1 MTGLFLDIS
10 DLLSYGFIRRAA
22 VPHGGNHCSRHPRV
36 RVSPAVIPR
45 AARSLC
51 RSRRAGLHPAQG
63 QHEHDGGEPQRW
75 SMASDRASQRRP
87 SAPVTGK
94 VAPRYVIGRSIFV
107 QRRIGGP
114 RARLDFHEPHD
125 MLVGASLPFVER
137 RNLCTPLRGEMGRF
151 QHTLWRFVQRNAATL
166 RSGLRTMAD
175 HTADHMCS
183 WMVLDPNAGADACVT
198 VGTEPAARFQRPA
211 IAGIRFSHW
220 NGYCSRLVRMR
231 FTDSRNA
238 GAAGTTFDLQP
249 KVARCRLI
257 LSLIAIVAVYV
268 DPTEP
273 TGVPWLHLTGGEFAI
288 DPYAL
293 AVLSLHLA
301 YSSCVCWV
309 IAHQLLSPQR
319 LATITAWIDVFLG
332 AVVVI
337 FTEGTSSPFWAFF
350 VFAVVA
356 AGAEGGFRRSIVVT
370 TVSVGI
376 YMSLILVAWHGET
389 NVFIVRPVY
398 LAVVGYLTAYLAQ
411 QRLNLETQV
420 HQLETVKERNRIA
433 RALHDGC
440 VQTLGG
446 INLTLETS
454 QQLICAGRAEEAL
467 ASLVQLQSS
476 INREHDELRVYVREL
491 ADIEPGQ
498 PAREYSA
505 DTRFVVNAD
514 FAGSGVLVDQ
524 VFQLVREAVTNIRRH
539 ARARTAIV
547 SIAAAAPN
555 VLITV
560 DDDGVGFSDPRQV
573 PWSIASRVADAGGTI
588 RVSRDD
594 AHGAHLKV
602 AIPQA

>member
-1 MTGLFLDIS
+1 
-10 DLLSYGFIRRAA
+10 
-22 VPHGGNHCSRHPRV
+22 
-36 RVSPAVIPR
+36 
-45 AARSLC
+45 
-51 RSRRAGLHPAQG
+51 
-63 QHEHDGGEPQRW
+63 
-75 SMASDRASQRRP
+75 
-87 SAPVTGK
+87 
-94 VAPRYVIGRSIFV
+94 
-107 QRRIGGP
+107 
-114 RARLDFHEPHD
+114 
-125 MLVGASLPFVER
+125 
-137 RNLCTPLRGEMGRF
+137 
-151 QHTLWRFVQRNAATL
+151 
-166 RSGLRTMAD
+166 
-175 HTADHMCS
+175 
-183 WMVLDPNAGADACVT
+183 MVLDPNAGADACVT

-211 IAGIRFSHW
+211 IAGIRSPDW

-231 FTDSRNA
+231 FTDRRDAS
-238 GAAGTTFDLQP
+238 AAGTTFDLQP

-293 AVLSLHLA
+293 AVLSLHLT

-356 AGAEGGFRRSIVVT
+356 AGAEGGFRRSMVVT

-376 YMSLILVAWHGET
+376 YMSLIVVAWHGET

-411 QRLNLETQV
+411 QRLNLESQV
-420 HQLETVKERNRIA
+420 HQLETAKERNRIA

-467 ASLVQLQSS
+467 ASLAQLQSS

-505 DTRFVVNAD
+505 DTRFVVSAD

-547 SIAAAAPN
+547 SIAAAASH
-555 VLITV
+555 VLVTV

-594 AHGAHLKV
+594 APGAHLKV